1 MARPPVALYAPVAVV
16 SLLLGS
22 AALPAP
28 METDRVIRAAEGF
41 ERDRSSTGLFGAD
54 RFKEIRSDAA
64 SVAALSKGRAAA
76 PQSSTIVGD
85 HWIYDADAALYD
97 DFDADGYYRFISVRI
112 DADTFFSRS
121 FVYAV
126 IYLSADGE
134 WFDHFY
140 STQDFEINGAT
151 SDDEY
156 FVEVELVSG
165 YPSGRYDVLV
175 ELYDA
180 DLGLYMDEFGPEE
193 SPTLGLLPLEDASF
207 DEPAPPVIVVEEH
220 GGGGAMSIWMLLV
233 LLGLL
238 LVARLW
244 EVSRTR
250 SPVARARQRRRLRLR
265 RLTFV
270 RRLTSVAHVRRS

>member
-1 MARPPVALYAPVAVV
+1 MAKPAIAFFAPAVLVALLLCSAAPAAPV
-16 SLLLGS
+16 
-22 AALPAP
+22 
-28 METDRVIRAAEGF
+28 ETDRVVRAAEGF
-41 ERDRSSTGLFGAD
+41 RKDRGSTGLFSAD
-54 RFKEIRSDAA
+54 RFKEVRTTAA
-64 SVAALSKGRAAA
+64 SVAALSKGRAAT
-76 PQSSTIVGD
+76 PESSTLIGD
-85 HWIYDADAALYD
+85 HWIYAADAALYD

-134 WFDHFY
+134 WFEHFY
-140 STQDFEINGAT
+140 TTQDFEINGAT

-165 YPSGRYDVLV
+165 YPPGRYDALV

-180 DLGLYMDEFGPEE
+180 DLALYMDEFGPEH
-193 SPTLGLLPLEDASF
+193 SPALELLPLEDATF

-220 GGGGAMSIWMLLV
+220 GGGGAMSIWMLLA
-233 LLGLL
+233 LLGLA

-244 EVSRTR
+244 EVSRAARVTR
-250 SPVARARQRRRLRLR
+250 PRRRLRLR

-270 RRLTSVAHVRRS
+270 RRLTSLAHARRS